1 MTNSWPRRRSRW
13 IYLSPETRRR
23 QRPGPLLE
31 AILLGP
37 RPGADHPAGLCLI
50 AAEGLALPLIPLAET
65 GVLTDVADRYNRP
78 VQPAHAA
85 LPIQDRLRRAMRE
98 ELARRG
104 PKRLSEV
111 QPLIFNSVVFLSV
124 FLPAV
129 LLLYR
134 LVPGRRGKDGFLCAA
149 SLVFYAFGGLGA
161 IPVLLG
167 SAVCS
172 YAGGL
177 ILLGAAQRRKLA
189 CALAVAVLLGIL
201 CAYKYLDFLTG
212 VVGSL
217 LGIALPSPGL
227 ALPWAYPFSPSTGY
241 PT

>member
-1 MTNSWPRRRSRW
+1 M
-13 IYLSPETRRR
+13 
-23 QRPGPLLE
+23 
-31 AILLGP
+31 
-37 RPGADHPAGLCLI
+37 
-50 AAEGLALPLIPLAET
+50 
-65 GVLTDVADRYNRP
+65 
-78 VQPAHAA
+78 
-85 LPIQDRLRRAMRE
+85 
-98 ELARRG
+98 
-104 PKRLSEV
+104 
-111 QPLIFNSVVFLSV
+111 IFNSVVFLSV

-217 LGIALPSPGL
+217 LA
-227 ALPWAYPFSPSTGY
+227 
-241 PT
+241 